1 MLVWSYPID
10 KEITFLETFASK
22 TVEICNGIKNNII
35 ERRLFDMDITTDD
48 YRQSGLT
55 LTNALPD
62 NDVDLCYEENTI
74 CSLSSHCC
82 NGLECSLD
90 HFCEPINPSARR
102 NLRGDIIA
110 SD

>member
-1 MLVWSYPID
+1 MRAID
-10 KEITFLETFASK
+10 KEITFFETFASK
-22 TVEICNGIKNNII
+22 TVEICNGIKNNVI
-35 ERRLFDMDITTDD
+35 ERRLFDMDATD
-48 YRQSGLT
+48 YRQSLT

-62 NDVDLCYEENTI
+62 DVDLCYEENTI

-110 SD
+110 PSDDQEEM